1 MDAPPPLVVFDLDG
15 TLIDSRRDLA
25 DSTNDM
31 LESYGAV
38 SLPIDR
44 VTGMVGEGARV
55 LVRRALAA
63 SALAHADEDEA
74 LARFRAS
81 YDRRLLR
88 HTRLYD
94 GVEDMVR
101 HCASRATVAVLTNK
115 PAEPSRRILDGLGL
129 LPFMRWLIGGDSPW
143 GRKPDPAGLRD
154 LMVRAG
160 VAPDRTLLVGDS
172 RIDLETGLRA
182 GVPVCAARYG
192 FGALGESELRS
203 AASAIESPA
212 DLIVVLD
219 RDFPCK
225 VRRAPTT

>member
-1 MDAPPPLVVFDLDG
+1 MEAPAPLVVFDLDG

-31 LESYGAV
+31 LESYGAAALAV
-38 SLPIDR
+38 DR

-63 SALAHADEDEA
+63 SAVAPADEDEA

-81 YDRRLLR
+81 YDRRLLG

-101 HCASRATVAVLTNK
+101 QCASRATVAVLTNK
-115 PAEPSRRILDGLGL
+115 PEEPSRRILDALGL
-129 LPFMRWLIGGDSPW
+129 SPFVRWLIGGDSPC

-154 LMVRAG
+154 LTARAG
-160 VAPDRTLLVGDS
+160 VTTDRALLVGDS
-172 RIDLETGLRA
+172 RIDLETGRRA
-182 GVPVCAARYG
+182 GVRVCAARYG
-192 FGALGESELRS
+192 FGALGETELRE
-203 AASAIESPA
+203 AAWAIDSPA
-212 DLIVVLD
+212 DLIVVLG
-219 RDFPCK
+219 RAFPCK